1 MRSMAWAIN
10 RARDIYES
18 LQSARQMPLS
28 RWLLALGIP
37 VPRSAMSALDNVN
50 WLALQKWTAQQWRQF
65 SGIGE
70 RRAEEIMAFLKHPIV
85 VELIARLAREG
96 IHR

>member
-1 MRSMAWAIN
+1 
-10 RARDIYES
+10 
-18 LQSARQMPLS
+18 MPLS

-37 VPRSAMSALDNVN
+37 VPRSAISALDHVD
-50 WLALQKWTAQQWRQF
+50 WLALQQWTAQQWRQF

-96 IHR
+96 INR